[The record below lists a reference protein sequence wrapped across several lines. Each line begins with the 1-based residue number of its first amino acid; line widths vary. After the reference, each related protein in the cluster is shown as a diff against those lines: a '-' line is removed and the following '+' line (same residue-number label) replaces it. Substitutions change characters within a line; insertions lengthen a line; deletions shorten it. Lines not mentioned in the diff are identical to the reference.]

1 MYKVV
6 KKATELIQDILKD
19 VINEDDIVVDAT
31 LGNGKD
37 TIFLSQLVP
46 YGKVYAFDIQ
56 ERAIKK
62 FIEDTDMNII
72 KNVVLINS
80 GHEHIEEFVREK
92 PKAIIFNLGY
102 LPGGDKDITT
112 KADTTIV
119 AVKKGLEMLLPGGL
133 MILIVYVGHENGKEE
148 AVQLRELVKE
158 LNRKVFSAMEINYSS
173 KDNNAPFI
181 IIIEKNDNYR
191 GHI

>member
-19 VINEDDIVVDAT
+19 VISEDDIVVDAT

-72 KNVVLINS
+72 KNVELINS
-80 GHEHIEEFVREK
+80 GHENIGEFVKEK
-92 PKAIIFNLGY
+92 PKGIIFNLGY
-102 LPGGDKDITT
+102 LPGGDKEITT

-133 MILIVYVGHENGKEE
+133 MILIVYVGHQNGKEE
-148 AVQLRELVKE
+148 AIQLRELVKE
-158 LNRKVFSAMEINYSS
+158 LNRKEFSSMEINYSS

-191 GHI
+191 GHK